1 MLCFVY
7 TFRNGETGR
16 GEAEIFALATK
27 KHHTLPLF
35 IPHVKYKNFKQQ
47 KKYRNV
53 FHPSP
58 LFSIL
63 TYFLKQQKNR
73 DYLRK
78 KTRNYALPPHYH
90 IMPW

>member
-7 TFRNGETGR
+7 TFRNGETERVGA
-16 GEAEIFALATK
+16 GIFALATK

-35 IPHVKYKNFKQQ
+35 VPHVKHKKMKQN
-47 KKYRNV
+47 KKKLYV
-53 FHPSP
+53 FHPYS
-58 LFSIL
+58 LLSTL

-73 DYLRK
+73 HYLRK
-78 KTRNYALPPHYH
+78 KTRNFTLPPHYH

>member
-16 GEAEIFALATK
+16 VGAGIFALATK

-35 IPHVKYKNFKQQ
+35 IPHVKHKKMKQNKKNR
-47 KKYRNV
+47 YV

-63 TYFLKQQKNR
+63 TYFLKQQKNVR
-73 DYLRK
+73 LLRK
-78 KTRNYALPPHYH
+78 KTRNFALPPHYH
-90 IMPW
+90 IIPW